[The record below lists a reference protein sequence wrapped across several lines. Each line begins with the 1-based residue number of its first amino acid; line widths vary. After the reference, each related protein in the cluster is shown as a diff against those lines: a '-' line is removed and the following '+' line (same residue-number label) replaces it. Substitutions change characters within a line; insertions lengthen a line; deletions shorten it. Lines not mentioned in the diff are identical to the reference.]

1 MCCSGAAGAARDVED
16 MMVKDHVLVWLDR
29 READFAHMADAIWE
43 HPEFALEESFASK
56 LQADYLE
63 KAGFRVAWGG
73 GGMPTAFIAE
83 WGGGEPVIG
92 FLGEFDAL
100 KNLSQKRSAVPD
112 PVVPGGLGHG
122 CGHNLLGTG
131 AVAAAAAVKDWLES
145 SGTPGV
151 VRYYGCPAEESL
163 IGKVFMAR
171 DGAFDDLDA
180 AFNFHPWNSNSPNK
194 GSFNALDNLKF
205 HFHGR
210 AAHAGASPHLGRSA
224 LDAVELM
231 NVGANYL
238 REHVE
243 PEVRIHYVIT
253 NGGDLPNVVPA
264 EAEVWYF
271 VRAPRRTQL
280 EKVTDR
286 LRRIAQGAAMMTETE
301 VEETYITG
309 CYDLLNN
316 SYLADLQ
323 YEAMREIGPIR
334 FTDDEIAFAGRIN
347 SGYPEETRQSVFKSL
362 RLPDDLRE
370 LPLIAENFPA
380 NDEGKVQAGSSD
392 VGDASWIA
400 PLSLL
405 NTTCCPSGV
414 PLHSWGM
421 AASAGT
427 SIGHKGMM
435 HAAKIMALSAVAL
448 YSDPE
453 RVRKARDEFE
463 KATGGRAYR
472 SPLPAGAKPPLA

>member
-1 MCCSGAAGAARDVED
+1 ML
-16 MMVKDHVLVWLDR
+16 VKDQILAWLER
-29 READFAHMADAIWE
+29 HQADFLHMADAIWE
-43 HPEFALEESFASK
+43 HPEFALKESFASK

-63 KAGFRVAWGG
+63 NAGFHIAWGS
-73 GGMPTAFIAE
+73 GGMPTAFVAE
-83 WGGGEPVIG
+83 WGRGKPVIG

-100 KNLSQKRSAVPD
+100 KNLSQKRSPFPD
-112 PVVPGGLGHG
+112 PLIPGGLGHG

-131 AVAAAAAVKDWLES
+131 AVAAAAAVKEWLEA
-145 SGTPGV
+145 SGTSGV

-171 DGAFDDLDA
+171 DDAFNDLDA
-180 AFNFHPWNSNSPNK
+180 AFNFHPWNENSPNK
-194 GSFNALDNLKF
+194 GSYNALDNLKF
-205 HFHGR
+205 HFLGK
-210 AAHAGASPHLGRSA
+210 AAHAGAAPHLGRSA

-243 PEVRIHYVIT
+243 SDVRIHYVIT
-253 NGGDLPNVVPA
+253 HGGDLPNVVPA

-271 VRAPRRTQL
+271 VRAPQRPQL

-286 LRRIAQGAAMMTETE
+286 LRKIAQGAALMTETA
-301 VEETYITG
+301 VKETFVTG

-316 SYLADLQ
+316 HYLANVQ
-323 YEAMREIGPIR
+323 YTAMQEIGPIQ
-334 FTDDEIAFAGRIN
+334 FTEEEIAFAKKIN
-347 SGYPEETRQSVFKSL
+347 DGYPEETRKSVFKSL
-362 RLPDDLRE
+362 RVPEELRE
-370 LPLIAENFPA
+370 QPLLGENYPA
-380 NDEGKVQAGSSD
+380 SDAGQVQTGSSD
-392 VGDASWIA
+392 VGDVSWIT

-405 NTTCCPSGV
+405 NTTCCPSAV

-421 AASAGT
+421 AASAGS

-435 HAAKIMALSAVAL
+435 HAAKIMSLSAVSL

-453 RVRKARDEFE
+453 HLRHARAEFE
-463 KATGGRAYR
+463 KAVRGREYK
-472 SPLPAGAKPPLA
+472 SPLPEGTKLSLE